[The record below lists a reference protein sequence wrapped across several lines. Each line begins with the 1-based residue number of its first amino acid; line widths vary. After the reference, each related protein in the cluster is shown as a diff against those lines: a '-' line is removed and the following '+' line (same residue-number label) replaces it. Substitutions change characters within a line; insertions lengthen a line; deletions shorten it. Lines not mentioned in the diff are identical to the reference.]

1 MSKFAL
7 FSVLLLCSSLTGC
20 LGSDDSFEWPSPSE
34 QDCAIVVEFNL
45 ECEIYIPGQETPHY
59 SLSNP
64 ENGDLWIIYLSGFI
78 KSWDG
83 TSLSEVVDLSS
94 LVSRCHMEQ
103 GLLGFAFDDDFINS
117 NLIIISYIEN
127 GPCEGDNESDL
138 ILASL
143 QVGDNDLIDKSTITT
158 LRIIDQPYRNHNGG
172 HLLSIGN
179 NQYLLG
185 LGDGGSGSDPHSHG
199 QNKNNSLGSINLFSF
214 ENNEIKPV
222 LEDSDKD
229 PYVLHYGLRNPWRFS
244 LGADNML
251 WISDVGQNCW
261 EEVNLVPMNET
272 KNLGW
277 SSKEAY
283 QDFEKNA
290 NCELS
295 ENNQDEDLTYPVTYY
310 VHQDGNC
317 SITGG
322 YWMDWGPSSLSDGY
336 LYGDF
341 CTGIMWLLKEEN
353 GNWESEFIGY
363 AGGMIV
369 GFGKGL
375 GEELLI
381 FLWTGNI
388 IAIK

>member
-20 LGSDDSFEWPSPSE
+20 LGSDDIFEWPSPAE
-34 QDCAIVVEFNL
+34 QDCTFVVEFNL

-143 QVGDNDLIDKSTITT
+143 QVGDNGLIDKSTITT
-158 LRIIDQPYRNHNGG
+158 LRTIDQPYRNHNGG

-214 ENNEIKPV
+214 ENNEINPV
-222 LEDSDKD
+222 LEDFDKD

-251 WISDVGQNCW
+251 WIGDVGQNCW

-277 SSKEAY
+277 SSKEGY
-283 QDFEKNA
+283 QDFEKST
-290 NCELS
+290 NCE
-295 ENNQDEDLTYPVTYY
+295 EGAINQDDELTYPVTYY
-310 VHQDGNC
+310 GHQDGNC

-322 YWMDWGPSSLSDGY
+322 YWMDWGPESLRDGY
-336 LYGDF
+336 IYGDF
-341 CTGIMWLLKEEN
+341 CTGMIWILKEDN
-353 GNWESEFIGY
+353 DQWQNNYVG
-363 AGGMIV
+363 ATGGMVV
-369 GFGKGL
+369 GFGRGISD
-375 GEELLI
+375 EILI
-381 FLWTGNI
+381 FLWTGEI
-388 IAIK
+388 ISLV

>member
-20 LGSDDSFEWPSPSE
+20 LGSDDSFEWPSPAE
-34 QDCAIVVEFNL
+34 QDCTIVVEFNL

-59 SLSNP
+59 SLSNL
-64 ENGDLWIIYLSGFI
+64 ENGDLWIVYLSGFI

-94 LVSRCHMEQ
+94 LVCRCHMEQ

-185 LGDGGSGSDPHSHG
+185 LGDGGSGSDPHGHG
-199 QNKNNSLGSINLFSF
+199 QDKNNSLGSINLFSF

-229 PYVLHYGLRNPWRFS
+229 PYILHYGLRNPWRFS

-261 EEVNLVPMNET
+261 EEVNLVTMNET

-283 QDFEKNA
+283 QDFEKNT
-290 NCELS
+290 NCDLS

-310 VHQDGNC
+310 GHQDGNC

-322 YWMDWGPSSLSDGY
+322 YWMDWGPSSFSDGY

-381 FLWTGNI
+381 FSWTGDI

>member
-20 LGSDDSFEWPSPSE
+20 LGSDDSFEWPSPAE
-34 QDCAIVVEFNL
+34 QDCTIVVEFNL
-45 ECEIYIPGQETPHY
+45 ECEIYIPGQESPHY

-103 GLLGFAFDDDFINS
+103 GLLGFAFDDDFIDS
-117 NLIIISYIEN
+117 NLIIISYIEY

-185 LGDGGSGSDPHSHG
+185 LGDGGSGSDPHGHG

-244 LGADNML
+244 LGVDNML

-322 YWMDWGPSSLSDGY
+322 YWMDWGPPSLSDGY

-353 GNWESEFIGY
+353 GNWEQNYIGA

-369 GFGKGL
+369 GFGKGIAD
-375 GEELLI
+375 EILI

>member
-20 LGSDDSFEWPSPSE
+20 LGSDDSFEWPSPAE
-34 QDCAIVVEFNL
+34 QDCTIVVEFNL
-45 ECEIYIPGQETPHY
+45 ECEIYIPGQESPHY

-103 GLLGFAFDDDFINS
+103 GLLGFAFDDDFIDS
-117 NLIIISYIEN
+117 NLIIISYIEY

-185 LGDGGSGSDPHSHG
+185 LGDGGSGSDPHGHG

-244 LGADNML
+244 LGVDNML

-322 YWMDWGPSSLSDGY
+322 YWMDWGPPSLSDGY

>member
-20 LGSDDSFEWPSPSE
+20 LGSNDSFEWPSPAE
-34 QDCAIVVEFNL
+34 QDCTIVVEFNL

-143 QVGDNDLIDKSTITT
+143 QVVDNDLIDKSTITT

-244 LGADNML
+244 LGVDNML

-272 KNLGW
+272 
-277 SSKEAY
+277 
-283 QDFEKNA
+283 
-290 NCELS
+290 
-295 ENNQDEDLTYPVTYY
+295 
-310 VHQDGNC
+310 
-317 SITGG
+317 
-322 YWMDWGPSSLSDGY
+322 
-336 LYGDF
+336 
-341 CTGIMWLLKEEN
+341 
-353 GNWESEFIGY
+353 
-363 AGGMIV
+363 
-369 GFGKGL
+369 
-375 GEELLI
+375 
-381 FLWTGNI
+381 
-388 IAIK
+388 

>member
-59 SLSNP
+59 SLYNS

-103 GLLGFAFDDDFINS
+103 GLLGFAFDDDFIDS

-185 LGDGGSGSDPHSHG
+185 LGDGGSGSDPHGHG

-222 LEDSDKD
+222 LEDSYKD

-353 GNWESEFIGY
+353 GNWEQNYIGT

-369 GFGKGL
+369 GFGKGIAD
-375 GEELLI
+375 EILI

-388 IAIK
+388 IALR

>member
-20 LGSDDSFEWPSPSE
+20 LGSDDSFEWPSPAE
-34 QDCAIVVEFNL
+34 QDCTIVVEFNL

-143 QVGDNDLIDKSTITT
+143 QVGDNGLIDKSTITT

-185 LGDGGSGSDPHSHG
+185 LGDGGSGSDPHGHG

-229 PYVLHYGLRNPWRFS
+229 PYILHYGLRNPWRFS

-283 QDFEKNA
+283 QDFEKNT

-295 ENNQDEDLTYPVTYY
+295 ENNKDEDLTYPVAYY
-310 VHQDGNC
+310 GHQDGNC

-322 YWMDWGPSSLSDGY
+322 YWMDWGPPSLLDGY

-353 GNWESEFIGY
+353 GSWEQNYIGA

-369 GFGKGL
+369 GFGKAITD
-375 GEELLI
+375 EILI

-388 IAIK
+388 LALR

>member
-244 LGADNML
+244 LGVDNML

-277 SSKEAY
+277 SSKEAH

-310 VHQDGNC
+310 GHQDGNC

-322 YWMDWGPSSLSDGY
+322 YWMDWGPPSLSDGY

-353 GNWESEFIGY
+353 GYWKSEYIGH

-369 GFGKGL
+369 GFGKGISD
-375 GEELLI
+375 ELLI

-388 IAIK
+388 ISIS

>member
-20 LGSDDSFEWPSPSE
+20 LGSDDGFEWPSPVE
-34 QDCAIVVEFNL
+34 QDCNIVVEFNL
-45 ECEIYIPGQETPHY
+45 ECEIHILGQETPHY

-83 TSLSEVVDLSS
+83 NSLGEVVDLSS

-117 NLIIISYIEN
+117 NLIMISYIEN

-143 QVGDNDLIDKSTITT
+143 QVQDNGLIDKSTITT
-158 LRIIDQPYRNHNGG
+158 LRTIDQPYRNHNGG

-185 LGDGGSGSDPHSHG
+185 LGDGGSGSDPHDHG

-229 PYVLHYGLRNPWRFS
+229 SYVLHYGLRNPWRFS

-261 EEVNLVPMNET
+261 EEVNLVTMNET

-283 QDFEKNA
+283 QDFEKNTK
-290 NCELS
+290 CDLS

-310 VHQDGNC
+310 GHQDGNC

-322 YWMDWGPSSLSDGY
+322 YWMDWGPPSLSDGY

-341 CTGIMWLLKEEN
+341 CTGIMWLLKEVN
-353 GNWESEFIGY
+353 GNWESEYIGHV
-363 AGGMIV
+363 GGMIV

-388 IAIK
+388 VAIK

>member
-20 LGSDDSFEWPSPSE
+20 LGSDDSFEWPSPAE
-34 QDCAIVVEFNL
+34 QDCTIVVEFNL
-45 ECEIYIPGQETPHY
+45 KCEIYIPGQETPHY

-185 LGDGGSGSDPHSHG
+185 LGDGGSGSDPHGYG

-244 LGADNML
+244 LGVDNML

-272 KNLGW
+272 RNLGW
-277 SSKEAY
+277 SSNEAY
-283 QDFEKNA
+283 QDFEKTA

-295 ENNQDEDLTYPVTYY
+295 ENNLNEDLTYPVTYY
-310 VHQDGNC
+310 GHQDGNC

-322 YWMDWGPSSLSDGY
+322 YWMDWGPESLRGGY
-336 LYGDF
+336 IYGDF

-353 GNWESEFIGY
+353 GNWESEYIGY

-369 GFGKGL
+369 GFGKGI

-381 FLWTGNI
+381 FSWTGDI

>member
-59 SLSNP
+59 SLSNS

-103 GLLGFAFDDDFINS
+103 GLLGFAFDDDFIDS

-185 LGDGGSGSDPHSHG
+185 LGDGGSGSDPHGHG

-222 LEDSDKD
+222 LEDSYKD

-244 LGADNML
+244 LGVDNML

-336 LYGDF
+336 LYADF